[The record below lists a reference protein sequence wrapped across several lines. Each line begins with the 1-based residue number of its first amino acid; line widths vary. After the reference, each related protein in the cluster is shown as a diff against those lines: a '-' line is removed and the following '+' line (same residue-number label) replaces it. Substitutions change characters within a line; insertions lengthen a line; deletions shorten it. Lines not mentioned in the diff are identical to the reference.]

1 MPADKERIRAEAFAA
16 GFDAVGFAAAA
27 GDPADADNLAA
38 YVAQGRHGDM
48 AWLAREPGK
57 RADPARLWPQVRSVI
72 CLGLNYGPET
82 DPLAGLDEPGVG
94 WISIYARRRDY
105 HLVLKKKLKR
115 LARWLGREYGGE
127 VKVFVDTAPVMEKP
141 LAARAGLGW
150 IGKHT
155 NLVSRRFGSWLF
167 LGEVFTTL
175 AIEPD
180 PPVADACGGCT
191 RCVDACP
198 TAALDQ
204 PYRIDPRR
212 CLSYLTIEHKGV
224 IAPDLAAALG
234 NRLFGCDDCLAVC
247 PWNKFASPAR
257 EPELACRADLAHVS
271 LDEIASFDEA
281 GFRARFANT
290 PVRRRGRL
298 RLQYAAAIAQANG
311 GPPHVA
317 CPVPVPAEPGAAEA
331 AVAAPTSPREPA
343 PIGSKPPGGGHSGS
357 G

>member
-1 MPADKERIRAEAFAA
+1 MPPDKERIRAAAFAC
-16 GFDAVGFAAAA
+16 GFDAVGFAGAT
-27 GDPADADNLAA
+27 GDPRDAENLAA

-48 AWLAREPGK
+48 AWLAREPPK
-57 RADPARLWPQVRSVI
+57 RADPARLWPQARSVI

-115 LARWLGREYGGE
+115 LGRWLVRECGGDI
-127 VKVFVDTAPVMEKP
+127 KVFVDTAPVMEKP
-141 LAARAGLGW
+141 LAARAGVGW

-180 PPVADACGGCT
+180 APAADACGRCT
-191 RCVDACP
+191 RCIEACP
-198 TAALDQ
+198 TRALDQ

-224 IAPDLAAALG
+224 IAGPLASALS

-247 PWNKFASPAR
+247 PWNKFAQPAR
-257 EPELACRADLAHVS
+257 DPELACRPDLERIA
-271 LDEIASFDEA
+271 LDDISSFDEA
-281 GFRARFANT
+281 DFRAHFAHT
-290 PVRRRGRL
+290 AIRRAGRE
-298 RLQYAAAIAQANG
+298 RLQYLATIARSHAR
-311 GPPHVA
+311 PPHA
-317 CPVPVPAEPGAAEA
+317 SRGASASKTTDEL
-331 AVAAPTSPREPA
+331 PTSRREPA
-343 PIGSKPPGGGHSGS
+343 PTGSKPPGGGHSGS
-357 G
+357 A

>member
-1 MPADKERIRAEAFAA
+1 MPADKERIRAEAFAC

-27 GDPADADNLAA
+27 GDPADAVNLAA

-48 AWLAREPGK
+48 AWLAREPEK
-57 RADPARLWPQVRSVI
+57 RADPARLWPQARSVI

-115 LARWLGREYGGE
+115 LARWLVRECGGD

-175 AIEPD
+175 TIEPD
-180 PPVADACGGCT
+180 PPAADACGRCT

-198 TAALDQ
+198 TGALDQ

-212 CLSYLTIEHKGV
+212 CLSYLTIEHKGA
-224 IAPDLAAALG
+224 IAPELAAAMR

-247 PWNKFASPAR
+247 PWNKFAGPAHD
-257 EPELACRADLAHVS
+257 PELACREDLTRIP
-271 LDEIASFDEA
+271 LDEIASLDEA

-290 PVRRRGRL
+290 PVRRAGRL
-298 RLQYAAAIAQANG
+298 RLHYAATLAQANAG
-311 GPPHVA
+311 RPDLARSGPD
-317 CPVPVPAEPGAAEA
+317 PAELAAPA
-331 AVAAPTSPREPA
+331 AAAAPTSRREPA
-343 PIGSKPPGGGHSGS
+343 PTGSKPPGGGHSGS

>member
-1 MPADKERIRAEAFAA
+1 MPPDKERIRAEAFAC
-16 GFDAVGFAAAA
+16 GFDAVGFACAA
-27 GDPADADNLAA
+27 GDPADAENLAA

-48 AWLAREPGK
+48 AWLAREPHR
-57 RADPARLWPQVRSVI
+57 RADPAGLWPQARSVV
-72 CLGLNYGPET
+72 CLGLNYGPQT

-115 LARWLGREYGGE
+115 LGRWLASEYGGDI
-127 VKVFVDTAPVMEKP
+127 KVFVDTAPVMEKP

-175 AIEPD
+175 RIEPD
-180 PPVADACGGCT
+180 PPAVDACGRCT

-198 TAALDQ
+198 TGALDQ
-204 PYRIDPRR
+204 PYRIDSRR

-224 IAPDLAAALG
+224 IPDHLAGAMK

-247 PWNKFASPAR
+247 PWNKFARPAHD
-257 EPELACRADLAHVS
+257 PELACRADLAS
-271 LDEIASFDEA
+271 IPLEDIAGLDDAE
-281 GFRARFANT
+281 FRARFSRTAVT
-290 PVRRRGRL
+290 RAGRL
-298 RLQYAAAIAQANG
+298 RLQYLATIARAN
-311 GPPHVA
+311 
-317 CPVPVPAEPGAAEA
+317 C
-331 AVAAPTSPREPA
+331 APRTSPA
-343 PIGSKPPGGGHSGS
+343 PSQS
-357 G
+357 

>member
-1 MPADKERIRAEAFAA
+1 MPADKERIRAEAFAC

-27 GDPADADNLAA
+27 GDGADWENLAA

-48 AWLAREPGK
+48 TWLAREPAK
-57 RADPARLWPQVRSVI
+57 RADPARLWPQALSVI

-94 WISIYARRRDY
+94 WVSIYARRRDY

-115 LARWLGREYGGE
+115 LARWLAHAYGGE

-141 LAARAGLGW
+141 LAARSGLGW

-167 LGEVFTTL
+167 LGEVFTSL

-180 PPVADACGGCT
+180 PPAADACGTCT

-198 TAALDQ
+198 TGALDQ

-224 IAPDLAAALG
+224 IADDLAAALG

-247 PWNKFASPAR
+247 PWNKFARPACD
-257 EPELACRADLAHVS
+257 PELACRSDLS
-271 LDEIASFDEA
+271 RIPLDEIACLDEA
-281 GFRARFANT
+281 GFRTRFANT
-290 PVRRRGRL
+290 PLRRAGRL
-298 RLQYAAAIAQANG
+298 RLQYAAAIAQANARLPDSPRRG
-311 GPPHVA
+311 EALAESVA
-317 CPVPVPAEPGAAEA
+317 RA
-331 AVAAPTSPREPA
+331 AVAIPTSRRERGPV
-343 PIGSKPPGGGHSGS
+343 GSKPPGGDHSGS
-357 G
+357 A